1 MGYPERGDEVAL
13 AQRLG
18 TSEAPE
24 AVLARGAIQPVLA
37 AADLPALR
45 RALAGVLIKDELL
58 AYIVDLV
65 RKTRESDSILVG
77 AGPRATQAIVLA
89 SRALAAIQ
97 GRDFVTPDDVRE
109 IARPALG
116 HRLVLRPEYE
126 IEGMTVEEAI
136 GKVLEAVPVPR

>member
-1 MGYPERGDEVAL
+1 M
-13 AQRLG
+13 
-18 TSEAPE
+18 
-24 AVLARGAIQPVLA
+24 
-37 AADLPALR
+37 
-45 RALAGVLIKDELL
+45 
-58 AYIVDLV
+58 
-65 RKTRESDSILVG
+65 
-77 AGPRATQAIVLA
+77 LA